1 MALSRRRQPDDLA
14 DTLRGFEFFEGIGDE
29 ELQELAGLALC
40 HDYPKNNILSYRGDP
55 AAAVFLVVSGRVK
68 IILTNDEGREV
79 IVSLLGPGGMFGL
92 SSALD
97 GGDQLAS
104 AVTIEPAAIAKF
116 NGKAF
121 TSWADSSPGP
131 RAALVRELN
140 RRVRELNRKIG
151 SHALLSAKDRL
162 LFTLM
167 EIADAE
173 GEQEP
178 GSTKVT
184 FTRPT
189 HQELANRIGSSRE
202 VVTRLLAELLDSE
215 LLEADEG
222 RIIRVPLSSLVLRE
236 D

>member
-1 MALSRRRQPDDLA
+1 MALRSKRQLDDLA
-14 DTLRGFEFFEGIGDE
+14 DTFREFAFFEGVGDA
-29 ELQELAGLALC
+29 ELQQLVALALC

-92 SSALD
+92 TSALD
-97 GGDQLAS
+97 DGDQLAG
-104 AVTIEPAAIAKF
+104 AVTIEPAEIAKF

-121 TSWADSSPGP
+121 IRWTGSSPGA

-140 RRVRELNRKIG
+140 RRVRELNQKIG

-173 GEQEP
+173 GEPEP
-178 GSTKVT
+178 GGTEIA

-189 HQELANRIGSSRE
+189 HQELAQRIGSSRE
-202 VVTRLLAELLDSE
+202 VVSRLLAELLDSE

-222 RIIRVPLSSLVLRE
+222 RVIRVPLSALIPRK